1 LVKLRNET
9 LAPPKKGKKSEGF
22 HSAAGL
28 IRYFDSEEE
37 SALKI
42 DPRLIIAL
50 CITTVIVVELIAGLT
65 TIYGWW

>member
-1 LVKLRNET
+1 V
-9 LAPPKKGKKSEGF
+9 APPKKSKKSEGF

-42 DPRLIIAL
+42 DPRLIVAL
-50 CITTVIVVELIAGLT
+50 CIATIIIVELLAGLT
-65 TIYGWW
+65 KTLNWWGT

>member
-1 LVKLRNET
+1 V
-9 LAPPKKGKKSEGF
+9 APPKKGKKSEGF

-42 DPRLIIAL
+42 DPRVIVGL
-50 CITTVIVVELIAGLT
+50 CIATVIIVEAIRAMTGAFN
-65 TIYGWW
+65 WW

>member
-1 LVKLRNET
+1 M
-9 LAPPKKGKKSEGF
+9 APPKKGKKSEGF

-42 DPRLIIAL
+42 DPRMIAAM
-50 CITTVIVVELIAGLT
+50 CIATVVIVEVVAYLT
-65 TIYGWW
+65 GALNWW

>member
-1 LVKLRNET
+1 V
-9 LAPPKKGKKSEGF
+9 APPKKGKKSEGF

-42 DPRLIIAL
+42 DPRFIVAMCIATVVII
-50 CITTVIVVELIAGLT
+50 ELIAYLT
-65 TIYGWW
+65 GALNWW

>member
-1 LVKLRNET
+1 M
-9 LAPPKKGKKSEGF
+9 APPKKGKKSEGF

-42 DPRLIIAL
+42 DPRLIVAICIA
-50 CITTVIVVELIAGLT
+50 TVIIVELFAALT
-65 TIYGWW
+65 VSLNWW

>member
-1 LVKLRNET
+1 M
-9 LAPPKKGKKSEGF
+9 APPKKSKKSEGF

-42 DPRLIIAL
+42 DPRLIIAI
-50 CITTVIVVELIAGLT
+50 CIATVVIVELVSVLT
-65 TIYGWW
+65 TTLNWW

>member
-1 LVKLRNET
+1 M
-9 LAPPKKGKKSEGF
+9 APPKKGKKSEGF

-42 DPRLIIAL
+42 DPRIIVGL
-50 CITTVIVVELIAGLT
+50 CIATIILVEGIRAATGAFS
-65 TIYGWW
+65 WW

>member
-1 LVKLRNET
+1 M
-9 LAPPKKGKKSEGF
+9 APPKKSKKSEGF

-42 DPRLIIAL
+42 DPRLIIAI
-50 CITTVIVVELIAGLT
+50 CIATVVIVEVVSVLT
-65 TIYGWW
+65 TTLNWW

>member
-1 LVKLRNET
+1 M
-9 LAPPKKGKKSEGF
+9 APPKKGKKTEGF

-42 DPRLIIAL
+42 DPRLIVAL
-50 CITTVIVVELIAGLT
+50 CIATVIVVEVIAGLT
-65 TIYGWW
+65 VSLGWW

>member
-1 LVKLRNET
+1 M
-9 LAPPKKGKKSEGF
+9 APPKKGKKSEGF

-42 DPRLIIAL
+42 DPRLIIAI
-50 CITTVIVVELIAGLT
+50 CIATVIIVELVAALT
-65 TIYGWW
+65 TSYNWW

>member
-1 LVKLRNET
+1 M
-9 LAPPKKGKKSEGF
+9 APPKKGKKSEGF

-42 DPRLIIAL
+42 DPRLVIAI
-50 CITTVIVVELIAGLT
+50 CIATVVIVELISVLT
-65 TIYGWW
+65 VHFNWW

>member
-1 LVKLRNET
+1 M
-9 LAPPKKGKKSEGF
+9 APPKKGKKTEGF

-50 CITTVIVVELIAGLT
+50 CIGTVIVVEVIAGLT
-65 TIYGWW
+65 VSLGWW

>member
-1 LVKLRNET
+1 M
-9 LAPPKKGKKSEGF
+9 APPKKGKKSEGF

-42 DPRLIIAL
+42 DPRLIIAI
-50 CITTVIVVELIAGLT
+50 CIATVIVVELIAGLT
-65 TIYGWW
+65 TFYGWW

>member
-1 LVKLRNET
+1 M
-9 LAPPKKGKKSEGF
+9 APPKKSKKSEGF

-42 DPRLIIAL
+42 DPKLILAICIA
-50 CITTVIVVELIAGLT
+50 TVVIVELISVLT
-65 TIYGWW
+65 STLNWW